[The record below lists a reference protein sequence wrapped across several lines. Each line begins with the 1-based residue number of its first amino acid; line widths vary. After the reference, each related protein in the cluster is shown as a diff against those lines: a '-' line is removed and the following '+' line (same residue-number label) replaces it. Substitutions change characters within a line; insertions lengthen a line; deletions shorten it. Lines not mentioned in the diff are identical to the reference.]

1 MSSYFVNN
9 GLKQEIDDD
18 LFDLL
23 WNSIDRP
30 EQTDTET
37 STASSTPIKRN
48 SEWRKQ
54 EDGYYNSKPNDEE
67 YFKTYYQCKTKQP
80 CVCDVC
86 GTNITCKSNLSKH
99 KKTKKCQKFLI

>member
-1 MSSYFVNN
+1 MPSYFVNN

-23 WNSIDRP
+23 WNSIDRV
-30 EQTDTET
+30 EQTDSET
-37 STASSTPIKRN
+37 SSTTTPKRN

-54 EDGYYNSKPNDEE
+54 DNGYYNTKTNDEE
-67 YFKTYYQCKTKQP
+67 YFKKYYQNKTKHP

-86 GTNITCKSNLSKH
+86 GTHITCKSNLSKH
-99 KKTKKCQKFLI
+99 KKTKKCRNYLI